1 MLKKYLIAIIFI
13 FVLIGVYI
21 IPYENK
27 VFAQNQNITY
37 VAFGDSIAEGYA
49 INLKTKTDSESLI
62 TGADDSYTNVENCYV
77 DLINK
82 ELSKS
87 FSVEMFNYAYS
98 GDTCQD
104 LLDFLCG
111 DNGFYDY
118 SNNLVKNGENNNQ
131 RYTSLTNLQ
140 VYQSVKNANIIT
152 ICIGANNILQKASI
166 LIPQFLGISSSTV
179 TRAEIEQILEK
190 QILGDQDSNIKGF
203 QAEFNQLLSVLN
215 KLNPNAKIYFTDVY
229 NPYKSLILDTSIT
242 SNSLV
247 AMMLPKITQANLDT
261 ISDITELAIVGGT
274 DSSGKNFVGINN
286 VINKSITNFS
296 QSNNF
301 KFVNSKTLFDA
312 KYDQTNKTEYNQN
325 VNTQLENLTMD
336 KINISEILSNP
347 SDALYDYMDPHP
359 TKQGHRL
366 IFDAHK
372 NCGLN
377 VSTQDVTVSFVT
389 NCQTSISSMV
399 VKKETQISA
408 PDLSNPNHVLVG
420 WYIDEQFVTAWDFA
434 NPVTTD
440 LTLYAKW
447 EKTIFEVTFD
457 YNGGKVGLDL
467 QRVINVNKNDL
478 VQEPTNNPVKDDC
491 LFKGWFIDK
500 NGLQSWDFK
509 NNKITD
515 DVTIYAGWEVDV
527 FFVTIDYNGGTLGG
541 KFAETIK
548 VQKGKCIENLETDE
562 IFKSGYKFCYW
573 FTDNSKTELSFP
585 YIPTK
590 DETIF
595 AFWKES
601 VTINVYAQVD
611 EELQSYTI
619 FKNSTLSDI
628 YNQIIPKKDGTIFLN
643 WYFDK
648 TFTNKLN
655 TDYIFT
661 DNQNLYAKWAKISCE
676 DENLLNQ
683 LFSPTSQ
690 DIQWHIDAN
699 KSSNV
704 KWQVNGNVVYETVI
718 DGDAGSNWT
727 FKPSKYGAG
736 LYKITCL
743 IDDEI
748 VNGKTVKIGY
758 SIPKNIT
765 ILTIKMKGMKTYFF
779 EVDNKQYYDSSKFV
793 WFITND
799 NVSND
804 FSQRIGVGTEL
815 KYTFTSNCKLCVKYM
830 ENESATDAIISN
842 VLQIKTDVH
851 IDITVV
857 VFISV
862 TVGIVT
868 MIFVGIIIR
877 KYKIKNYY

>member
-457 YNGGKVGLDL
+457 YNGG
-467 QRVINVNKNDL
+467 
-478 VQEPTNNPVKDDC
+478 
-491 LFKGWFIDK
+491 
-500 NGLQSWDFK
+500 
-509 NNKITD
+509 
-515 DVTIYAGWEVDV
+515 
-527 FFVTIDYNGGTLGG
+527 TLGG